1 MKSLPA
7 SNQIEPPPL
16 EVTIENRAQG
26 RILGLDVGDRR
37 IGVAVSDELG
47 LTAQPV
53 LTLVRKNRR
62 QDLGSLARL
71 VRKYTCAQVVVGNPL
86 YMSGDISPQA
96 LKAQAVAQALQEQ
109 TGVTVTLWDERLSTT
124 EAHRHLDAAGRL
136 PADRRAVIDQ
146 VAAVL
151 ILQSFLDFARM
162 TPGADSP
169 LDATGKD
176 FREPGG
182 SKNAG
187 RTAVLGPSYNRV
199 LHLVARTS
207 FGLIGLVGN
216 ITKCQNT

>member
-1 MKSLPA
+1 MD
-7 SNQIEPPPL
+7 PL
-16 EVTIENRAQG
+16 EQPERRDNIPG

-71 VRKYTCAQVVVGNPL
+71 VRKYGCAQVVVGNPL

-96 LKAQAVAQALQEQ
+96 LKAQALAQALQIE
-109 TGVTVTLWDERLSTT
+109 TGARVTLWDERLSTT

-136 PADRRAVIDQ
+136 PATRRAVIDQ

-151 ILQSFLDFARM
+151 ILQSFLDSR
-162 TPGADSP
+162 
-169 LDATGKD
+169 
-176 FREPGG
+176 R
-182 SKNAG
+182 
-187 RTAVLGPSYNRV
+187 
-199 LHLVARTS
+199 
-207 FGLIGLVGN
+207 
-216 ITKCQNT
+216 